1 LVIASIMFE
10 RFTESARRVLFWA
23 RYEVSQL
30 GGSTIETG
38 HVLLGLVRD
47 DKGKGIVAHVLSA
60 SHVSAAELCEEIRR
74 RLAAPEKISTSVEM
88 PFSAE
93 TKHVLELAADEADRM
108 AHASIGQ
115 EHLLVGL
122 LREEQSLAAKVL
134 NSRGLSLESAR
145 NVIAT
150 AKE

>member
-1 LVIASIMFE
+1 MFE

-38 HVLLGLVRD
+38 HVLLGLVRED
-47 DKGKGIVAHVLSA
+47 KGIVAHVLSA
-60 SHVSAAELCEEIRR
+60 SHVSAAELREEIRR

-93 TKHVLELAADEADRM
+93 TKRVLELAADEADRM
-108 AHASIGQ
+108 AHAAIGQ

-122 LREEQSLAAKVL
+122 LREEQSLAAKML
-134 NSRGLSLESAR
+134 NSRGLSLEGAR
-145 NVIAT
+145 QAIAT